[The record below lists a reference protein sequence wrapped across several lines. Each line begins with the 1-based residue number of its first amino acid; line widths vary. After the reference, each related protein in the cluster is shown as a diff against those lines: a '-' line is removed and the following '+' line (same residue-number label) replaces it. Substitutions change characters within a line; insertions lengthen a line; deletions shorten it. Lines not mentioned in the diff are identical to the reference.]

1 MFDED
6 DLLPISALQHLS
18 FCERQWGLIHLEGIW
33 GENRLT
39 AEGRHL
45 HDRADTAETEVRSDI
60 RIARGLR
67 LRSMRLGLTG
77 KADVVEFHRLTPALE
92 RGLKHRLREADKTC
106 GMLLEGVEG
115 FWQPVPVEYKR
126 GKPKLEPCD
135 EIQVCAQ
142 AFCIEEMT
150 GARVPRG
157 MLFYGMPRR
166 RYDVLFDD
174 GLREGTEKLCVR
186 LHALTREGKTPE
198 ARYEKKCE
206 SCSLMDYCMP
216 KAVGKRGK
224 VEKYLLAAISETADA
239 KVVK

>member
-6 DLLPISALQHLS
+6 DLLPVSALQHLS

-67 LRSMRLGLTG
+67 LRSVRLGLSG
-77 KADVVEFHRLTPALE
+77 KADVVEFHRVS
-92 RGLKHRLREADKTC
+92 EADEAC
-106 GMLLEGVEG
+106 GMRLEGVAG
-115 FWQPVPVEYKR
+115 LWRPVPVEYKR
-126 GKPKLEPCD
+126 GRPKPGPCD

-142 AFCIEEMT
+142 ALCIEEMT
-150 GARVPRG
+150 GAGVPRG

-174 GLREGTEKLCVR
+174 GLRGDTEKLCVR

-216 KAVGKRGK
+216 KAVAKRGK
-224 VEKYLLAAISETADA
+224 VEKYLMAAISETADA
-239 KVVK
+239 SGVE

>member
-1 MFDED
+1 MPYSED
-6 DLLPISALQHLS
+6 DLLMLSALQHLS

-39 AEGRHL
+39 VEGRHL
-45 HDRADTAETEVRSDI
+45 HERADEDETEARGGV

-67 LRSMRLGLTG
+67 LRSLRLGLSG
-77 KADVVEFHRLTPALE
+77 KADVVEFHRLQDATHDGVRLDDVP
-92 RGLKHRLREADKTC
+92 GLWR
-106 GMLLEGVEG
+106 
-115 FWQPVPVEYKR
+115 PVPVEYKR

-142 AFCIEEMT
+142 ALCVEEMT
-150 GARVPRG
+150 GALVPQG
-157 MLFYGMPRR
+157 MLFYGTTRR

-174 GLREGTEKLCVR
+174 GLRGTTEKLCLH
-186 LHALTREGKTPE
+186 LHALTREGKTPA
-198 ARYEKKCE
+198 ARYEKKCD

-224 VEKYLLAAISETADA
+224 VEKYLMAAISETADA
-239 KVVK
+239 KGVE